1 MITSLKKLSPNFTIM
16 EQQPELLPTEWV
28 SDSVGT
34 YLYQK
39 RPKRHVIYTVM
50 LAAVS
55 AAIISLPFVYVDITV
70 QSSGFVRPNGEI
82 SVITAPMT
90 ETVER
95 VSAKEGDK
103 LRKGDEILRFRTSA
117 PDGKIKYQ
125 QERSKETNAHI
136 ADLEL
141 LSKGQRP
148 QAFASAAR
156 QQEYA
161 KYLSE
166 QYRLK
171 TDLRQYETE
180 WRRYKVLFD
189 KGLISES
196 EYNEHYYRYQDK
208 VNELHL
214 QQTNQM
220 SAWKTELT
228 NLKMQLKE
236 TTSNLI
242 ETRSNRNAY
251 VVRSPINGTLEQFS
265 GIYPGSNLQVGA
277 TIAVVSPDTS
287 LYIEAYVVPRDIA
300 FIREKMRVKVQ
311 IESFNYNEWGTLEGY
326 VQNISSDYIRNNDGQ
341 SYYKVKCKLTKNY
354 LELRNSKR
362 KGYVKKGMTGIVHFV
377 VTRRSLFNLLYKNID
392 EWVNPTQYQATVTN
406 K

>member
-1 MITSLKKLSPNFTIM
+1 M

-28 SDSVGT
+28 SDSVST

-70 QSSGFVRPNGEI
+70 QSSGFVRSNGEI

-141 LSKGQRP
+141 LSRGQRP

>member
-1 MITSLKKLSPNFTIM
+1 M

-28 SDSVGT
+28 SDSVDT

-125 QERSKETNAHI
+125 QERSMETNAHI

-141 LSKGQRP
+141 LSRGQRP

-392 EWVNPTQYQATVTN
+392 EWVNPTQYQATLTN

>member
-1 MITSLKKLSPNFTIM
+1 M

-28 SDSVGT
+28 SDSVDT

-39 RPKRHVIYTVM
+39 RPNRHVIYTVM

-125 QERSKETNAHI
+125 QERSMETNAHI

-141 LSKGQRP
+141 LSRGQRP

-251 VVRSPINGTLEQFS
+251 VVRSPINGTLEQFP

>member
-1 MITSLKKLSPNFTIM
+1 M

-28 SDSVGT
+28 SDSVDT

-55 AAIISLPFVYVDITV
+55 AAIISLPFVYVYITV

-125 QERSKETNAHI
+125 QERSMETNAHI

-141 LSKGQRP
+141 LSRGQRP

>member
-1 MITSLKKLSPNFTIM
+1 M
-16 EQQPELLPTEWV
+16 EHQPELLTTEWV

-39 RPKRHVIYTVM
+39 RPKRRIIYIIV
-50 LAAVS
+50 LAVVS
-55 AAIISLPFVYVDITV
+55 AVVISLPFVYVDITV
-70 QSSGFVRPNGEI
+70 QSNGFVRPNGEI

-103 LRKGDEILRFRTSA
+103 LRKGDEILRFRTSS
-117 PDGKIKYQ
+117 PDGKITYQ
-125 QERSKETNAHI
+125 QERSKEASAQI

-141 LSKGQRP
+141 LSKGQCPRV
-148 QAFASAAR
+148 FASAAR

-208 VNELHL
+208 LNELHL
-214 QQTNQM
+214 QQTNQK

-242 ETRSNRNAY
+242 ETRSNRNVY

-287 LYIEAYVVPRDIA
+287 LYIEAYVAPRDIA
-300 FIREKMRVKVQ
+300 FIRENMRVKVQ
-311 IESFNYNEWGTLEGY
+311 IESFNYNEWGTLQGY
-326 VQNISSDYIRNNDGQ
+326 VQHISSDYIRNNNGE
-341 SYYKVKCKLTKNY
+341 S
-354 LELRNSKR
+354 S
-362 KGYVKKGMTGIVHFV
+362 
-377 VTRRSLFNLLYKNID
+377 
-392 EWVNPTQYQATVTN
+392 
-406 K
+406 

>member
-1 MITSLKKLSPNFTIM
+1 M

-28 SDSVGT
+28 SDSVDT

-39 RPKRHVIYTVM
+39 RPNRHVIYTVM

-125 QERSKETNAHI
+125 QERSMETNAHI

-141 LSKGQRP
+141 LSRGQRP

>member
-1 MITSLKKLSPNFTIM
+1 M
-16 EQQPELLPTEWV
+16 EQQPKLLTTEWV

-39 RPKRHVIYTVM
+39 RPKRRIIYIIV
-50 LAAVS
+50 LAVVS
-55 AAIISLPFVYVDITV
+55 AVVISLPFVYVDITV

-95 VSAKEGDK
+95 VSAREGDK
-103 LRKGDEILRFRTSA
+103 LRKGDEILRFRTSS
-117 PDGKIKYQ
+117 PDGKITYQ
-125 QERSKETNAHI
+125 QERSKEASAQI

-141 LSKGQRP
+141 LSKGQCPR
-148 QAFASAAR
+148 AFASAAR

-208 VNELHL
+208 LNELHL
-214 QQTNQM
+214 QQTNQK

-242 ETRSNRNAY
+242 ETRSNRNVY

-287 LYIEAYVVPRDIA
+287 LYIEAYVAPRDIA
-300 FIREKMRVKVQ
+300 FIRENMRVKVQ

-326 VQNISSDYIRNNDGQ
+326 VQHISSDYIRNNNGE
-341 SYYKVKCKLTKNY
+341 SYYKVKCKLTRNY

-362 KGYVKKGMTGIVHFV
+362 KGYVKKGMAGIVHFV

-392 EWVNPTQYQATVTN
+392 EWANPTQHQSTATN
-406 K
+406 KVH

>member
-1 MITSLKKLSPNFTIM
+1 M

-28 SDSVGT
+28 SDSVDT

-39 RPKRHVIYTVM
+39 RPKRQVIYTVM

-125 QERSKETNAHI
+125 QERSMETNAHI

-141 LSKGQRP
+141 LSRGQRP

>member
-1 MITSLKKLSPNFTIM
+1 M

-28 SDSVGT
+28 SDSVDT

-141 LSKGQRP
+141 LSRGQRP

>member
-1 MITSLKKLSPNFTIM
+1 M
-16 EQQPELLPTEWV
+16 
-28 SDSVGT
+28 
-34 YLYQK
+34 
-39 RPKRHVIYTVM
+39 
-50 LAAVS
+50 
-55 AAIISLPFVYVDITV
+55 
-70 QSSGFVRPNGEI
+70 
-82 SVITAPMT
+82 
-90 ETVER
+90 
-95 VSAKEGDK
+95 
-103 LRKGDEILRFRTSA
+103 
-117 PDGKIKYQ
+117 
-125 QERSKETNAHI
+125 
-136 ADLEL
+136 
-141 LSKGQRP
+141 
-148 QAFASAAR
+148 
-156 QQEYA
+156 
-161 KYLSE
+161 SE
-166 QYRLK
+166 QYRLQ

-208 VNELHL
+208 LNELHL
-214 QQTNQM
+214 QQTNQK

-242 ETRSNRNAY
+242 ETRSNRNVY

-287 LYIEAYVVPRDIA
+287 LYIEAYVAPRDIG
-300 FIREKMRVKVQ
+300 FIREGMHVKVQ

-326 VQNISSDYIRNNDGQ
+326 VQNISSDYIRNNDGE

-362 KGYVKKGMTGIVHFV
+362 KGYVKKGMTGVVHFV
-377 VTRRSLFNLLYKNID
+377 VTRRSLFDLLYKNID
-392 EWVNPTQYQATVTN
+392 QWANPTQYQTTTTN

>member
-1 MITSLKKLSPNFTIM
+1 M

-28 SDSVGT
+28 SDSVDT

-39 RPKRHVIYTVM
+39 RPNRHVIYTVM

-125 QERSKETNAHI
+125 QERSMETNAHI

-141 LSKGQRP
+141 LSRGQRP

-341 SYYKVKCKLTKNY
+341 SYYKVKCKLTKDY

>member
-1 MITSLKKLSPNFTIM
+1 M

-141 LSKGQRP
+141 FSRGQRP

-287 LYIEAYVVPRDIA
+287 LHIEAYVAPRDIA

-341 SYYKVKCKLTKNY
+341 SYYKVKCKLTKDY

>member
-1 MITSLKKLSPNFTIM
+1 M

-28 SDSVGT
+28 SDSVST

-125 QERSKETNAHI
+125 QERSMETNAHI

-141 LSKGQRP
+141 LSRGQRP

>member
-1 MITSLKKLSPNFTIM
+1 M

-28 SDSVGT
+28 SDSVST

-141 LSKGQRP
+141 LSRGQRP

-287 LYIEAYVVPRDIA
+287 LYIEAYVAPRDIA

-341 SYYKVKCKLTKNY
+341 SYYKVKCKLTK
-354 LELRNSKR
+354 
-362 KGYVKKGMTGIVHFV
+362 TI
-377 VTRRSLFNLLYKNID
+377 
-392 EWVNPTQYQATVTN
+392 
-406 K
+406 

>member
-1 MITSLKKLSPNFTIM
+1 M

-28 SDSVGT
+28 SDSVST

-141 LSKGQRP
+141 LSRGQRP

>member
-1 MITSLKKLSPNFTIM
+1 M

-28 SDSVGT
+28 SDSVST

-125 QERSKETNAHI
+125 QERSKKTNAHI

-141 LSKGQRP
+141 LSRGQRP

>member
-1 MITSLKKLSPNFTIM
+1 M

-125 QERSKETNAHI
+125 QERSMETNAHI

-141 LSKGQRP
+141 LSRGQRP